1 MARIALIPPAA
12 SGPWYWHLLTAELTA
27 RGHEVIPVFLPYDS
41 DTALLADYVAA
52 AVEQIGRSPG
62 CVVVAQSFGAYPGTL
77 LAEDIGA
84 RQLILLTPMLP
95 APGETP
101 AQFWDLPGYG
111 AARRRQA
118 DREGWS
124 TAEDSEAATI
134 FFHELPDSLVEKL
147 THHAI
152 DHTDSA
158 FADPWPLDRWPD
170 VPTAVLLTRGDRLLP
185 VEYMQELT
193 RRRVGIE
200 ADLMDGGHP
209 VALSRPVELADALEV
224 LISRRN

>member
-62 CVVVAQSFGAYPGTL
+62 CVVVAQSFGRTRAPSWRRTSGHANSSCSRRCSPRPGKRPPSSGICRAT
-77 LAEDIGA
+77 
-84 RQLILLTPMLP
+84 QPP
-95 APGETP
+95 AVVE
-101 AQFWDLPGYG
+101 
-111 AARRRQA
+111 A

-124 TAEDSEAATI
+124 TAEDSDAATI

-158 FADPWPLDRWPD
+158 L
-170 VPTAVLLTRGDRLLP
+170 
-185 VEYMQELT
+185 
-193 RRRVGIE
+193 RR
-200 ADLMDGGHP
+200 P
-209 VALSRPVELADALEV
+209 VAAGPLARTSPPPCCSPRATAC
-224 LISRRN
+224 SPSSTCRN